1 MSKFKQLKSLIFQDF
16 SPVNWQDNTY
26 NKSKFINAFYNV
38 NMKNKKIVGGLGISE
53 AKIPYSNSENSVM
66 GTFNTASHTDIEGI
80 DGLVYFRQY
89 FPTSNNTQHRIL
101 LHATNKKLYVHQM
114 YSGVGTILW
123 IYNLEFDYPP
133 ICLTYKLNGN
143 DTIILSSP
151 EKMIV
156 WTTNQAPYTVSN
168 VPIITSMCIS
178 NNILFC
184 TIAGEADKIWYS
196 TTLNPELIGTTSN
209 YTKNLILGDERGYAR
224 KILTFRE
231 NLYVFRDYGITRIIN
246 YGYSNLDV
254 KQVYLSDSKIF
265 ADTVKV
271 CGDVVVF
278 LTRDGLYSFDGVNVK
293 KQILG
298 IEYMIDK
305 DNYYATA
312 EGLQDKYYLA
322 MKLKFDDG
330 KTVLC
335 ENSTYKNNALLVV
348 DLHDYSY
355 EILRGVDVKSMLPL
369 KTELV
374 EKMLVTFNSG
384 YCNKIGEIDN
394 SSKLFDTNLPKYF
407 STNELLDNG
416 VDSIVIRQ
424 IVVDASQ
431 GVNLSVET
439 DEGVSTFTTY
449 VDGVNTFETIICCKH
464 LKLKINSNNQSCN
477 VNQIKIKY
485 IEK

>member
-1 MSKFKQLKSLIFQDF
+1 MKNFKQLKSLTFQDF
-16 SPVNWQDNTY
+16 SPVNWQDNDY

-38 NMKNKKIVGGLGISE
+38 NLKNKKIVGGIGISE
-53 AKIPYSNSENSVM
+53 AKIPYQNSENSVV
-66 GTFNTASHTDIEGI
+66 GTFDTEAHELEGV

-89 FPTSNNTQHRIL
+89 FPTSGNTQHRIL

-123 IYNLEFDYPP
+123 LYQLQFNSPP
-133 ICLTYKLNGN
+133 ICLTYKLDGN

-151 EKMIV
+151 EKMVV
-156 WTTNQAPYTVSN
+156 WTTNKSPYTVSN

-178 NNILFC
+178 NNVLFC

-196 TTLNPELIGTTSN
+196 TTLNPELIGTTST
-209 YTKNLILGDERGYAR
+209 YTNNLVLGDERGYAR

-231 NLYVFRDYGITRIIN
+231 NLYVFRDYGITRIN
-246 YGYSNLDV
+246 YYNSSNIDI

-271 CGDVVVF
+271 CGDVVIF

-293 KQILG
+293 KRILG

-305 DNYYATA
+305 DNYYAVA

-335 ENSTYKNNALLVV
+335 ESASYKNNALLVV
-348 DLHDYSY
+348 DLHDFSY

-374 EKMLVTFNSG
+374 EKMLVTFNNN
-384 YCNKIGEIDN
+384 YVNKIGEIDN
-394 SSKLFDTNLPKYF
+394 SSKIFDTNLPKYF
-407 STNELLDNG
+407 STNELLDSG
-416 VDSIVIRQ
+416 DSIIIRQ
-424 IVVDASQ
+424 VIVDASA
-431 GVNLSVET
+431 GVNVSIIT
-439 DEGVSTFTTY
+439 DDGVSTFTTY
-449 VDGVNTFETIICCKH
+449 TDGVNCFETIICCKN
-464 LKLKINSNNQSCN
+464 LKLKINSTNQSCN